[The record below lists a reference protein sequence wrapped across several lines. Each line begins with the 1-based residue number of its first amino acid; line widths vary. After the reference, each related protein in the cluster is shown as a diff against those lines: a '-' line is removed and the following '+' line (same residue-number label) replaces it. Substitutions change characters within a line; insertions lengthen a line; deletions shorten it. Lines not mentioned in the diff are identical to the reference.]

1 MTRQTTISNAL
12 GCGLLIACIQ
22 FAPGIAKSEQVS
34 DPRIAD
40 IVRAGKLRVGI
51 GLANLVSGVKDP
63 ATGELRG
70 VAEDIARALA
80 ARIKVEFQPIEYP
93 KPGMVLDGAR
103 NNSWDVTF
111 LVIDPGRAADAD
123 FSPPYMESDI
133 TLLVPAGSAI

>member
-1 MTRQTTISNAL
+1 MTRQKAISAAV
-12 GCGLLIACIQ
+12 GCGLLIACFQ
-22 FAPGIAKSEQVS
+22 FAPGISKAQQVS

-40 IVRAGKLRVGI
+40 IVRAGKLRVGV

-70 VAEDIARALA
+70 VAVDIARALA

-93 KPGMVLDGAR
+93 RPGMVLDGAQ

-111 LVIDPGRAADAD
+111 LVIDPARAADAD
-123 FSPPYMESDI
+123 SCQTPSGTAPFAS
-133 TLLVPAGSAI
+133 

>member
-1 MTRQTTISNAL
+1 MTKQKAIFSAL
-12 GCGLLIACIQ
+12 GCGLLFAFFQ
-22 FAPGIAKSEQVS
+22 FAPGIAEAEQVS

-70 VAEDIARALA
+70 VAVDIARVLA

-93 KPGMVLDGAR
+93 RPGVVLDGAR
-103 NNSWDVTF
+103 NNTWDVTF
-111 LVIDPGRAADAD
+111 LVIDPARAADAD
-123 FSPPYMESDI
+123 FSPPYMESDF
-133 TLLVPAGSAI
+133 TLLESVRKHQ